1 MRKLL
6 GLMILALATCCQQPL
21 PAQESTSL
29 EPSVL
34 HLTQGEIASMLGSEE
49 QYSGSE
55 IATWL
60 VGVLQPEVREEI
72 RATAEQA
79 AAVTARPLLVDIAGL
94 RAERA
99 VLVRQRNVS
108 RCIAGVAAI
117 VAVVAVVWGIAH

>member
-79 AAVTARPLLVDIAGL
+79 AAVAVRPLLVDIAGL
-94 RAERA
+94 KAERS
-99 VLVRQRNVS
+99 VLVRQRNTGW
-108 RCIAGVAAI
+108 CLAVAA
-117 VAVVAVVWGIAH
+117 ALAALAAVVWGIAR